1 MPAWL
6 VRSSETQSLI
16 RIEDAAF
23 APRYESGCKNGSIT
37 GFERVVKH
45 YASIDGKRHSQKCLE
60 SFLHDRVRNLEASKR
75 LPVDRSSWIVA
86 LRTHAFFT
94 IGWSTGWLIVKIGTV
109 SVSSSLSENGREKL
123 LDSEKFSQPMEA
135 SNWKMSGEWGRRSYR

>member
-23 APRYESGCKNGSIT
+23 APRYGSGCKNGSRT
-37 GFERVVKH
+37 GFERFVKH
-45 YASIDGKRHSQKCLE
+45 CADIDGKRHSQRVLE
-60 SFLHDRVRNLEASKR
+60 LFLHDRVRNLEASKR
-75 LPVDRSSWIVA
+75 LPVDRFSWIVA
-86 LRTHAFFT
+86 LRTHIFFT
-94 IGWSTGWLIVKIGTV
+94 IGWSTGWLILKIGTV